1 MSRSKKIALT
11 EANIRRIVREE
22 RKKLMETL
30 ELGMSHPSDVKKQT
44 KEVDAKD
51 LAKTVTQ
58 CMNYYQLCKIQEAK
72 MVKDLRK
79 LQEIKRELKRRILKG
94 I

>member
-1 MSRSKKIALT
+1 MSRSKRIALT

-22 RKKLMETL
+22 RKNLMETL
-30 ELGMSHPSDVKKQT
+30 ELGMRHPTEVHKQT

-51 LAKTVTQ
+51 LAKSVTQ
-58 CMNYYQLCKIQEAK
+58 CMNYYQLCKLKESK
-72 MVKDLRK
+72 MVEDLKK